1 MNRVTIR
8 KITMTLF
15 AAAMAIAA
23 LTTLSGCN
31 TVAGAGEDIEAAG
44 DAIEKKAE
52 KEKGY

>member
-15 AAAMAIAA
+15 AAVMAFTA

-44 DAIEKKAE
+44 DAIENKAE
-52 KEKGY
+52 KEKSY